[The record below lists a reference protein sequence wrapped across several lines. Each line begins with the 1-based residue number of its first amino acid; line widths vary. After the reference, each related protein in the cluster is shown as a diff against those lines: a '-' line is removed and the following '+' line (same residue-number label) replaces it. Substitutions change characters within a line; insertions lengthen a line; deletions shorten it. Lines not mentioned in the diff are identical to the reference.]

1 MMQYKYYTEEIKE
14 LKDNQVFV
22 FGSNLA
28 GRHGKGAALTAKRLF
43 GAEYG
48 VGLGVTGDCYAIPTK
63 DQSLKSLSLFSIE
76 QFIFYF
82 KEYAHAHPELEFIVT
97 KVGCGLANY
106 TNVQIAP
113 LFLGSPKNCVFHEDW
128 RKYLE

>member
-1 MMQYKYYTEEIKE
+1 MKYYNEEIKE

-22 FGSNLA
+22 FGSNLG

-63 DQSLKSLSLFSIE
+63 DQTLQSLSLFSIE
-76 QFIFYF
+76 QYIFYF
-82 KEYAHAHPELEFIVT
+82 KEYARNHPEIEFIVT
-97 KVGCGLANY
+97 KVGCGLANF